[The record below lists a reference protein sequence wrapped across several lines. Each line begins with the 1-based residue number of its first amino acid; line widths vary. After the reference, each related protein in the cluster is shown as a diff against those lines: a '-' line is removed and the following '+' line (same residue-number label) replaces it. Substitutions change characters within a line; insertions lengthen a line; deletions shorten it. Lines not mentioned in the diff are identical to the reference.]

1 MSILI
6 PYTRLSNEQKQI
18 IERFSNVETNLFVSG
33 PAGSGK
39 TLISL
44 YILNNII
51 ENKTERPLLLMYNHS
66 LYGFLS
72 TSLKEL
78 GIGENVTIAT
88 KDKLFWDIAREK
100 KIWAD
105 KGLKSYEEKYEC
117 ILNKLTNEHFNKDY
131 GVTVVDEVQD
141 LLPEEWN
148 LLKRLSKKIISLG
161 DFDQGIYNTKIDE
174 ESIKNYGE
182 YERLDTI
189 RRFPINIAKLAA
201 PFSSNGDELIN
212 MVVSDAQTQPILV
225 DVDFDDEYDTIIE
238 IVDQLRIENQS
249 IGVLCPNST
258 RLQQLSDY
266 LNNKGF
272 EHHYYPENSDLRNHD
287 FTSTKPLLI
296 TIFSSKG
303 LEFDKVIL
311 FGFDDSWVIDKM
323 RKENRLKSAIFVGI
337 TRTKSSLYVI
347 RNEYAIDELKNLKV
361 EAIEDLEE
369 DEYDFIF

>member
-105 KGLKSYEEKYEC
+105 KGLK
-117 ILNKLTNEHFNKDY
+117 
-131 GVTVVDEVQD
+131 
-141 LLPEEWN
+141 
-148 LLKRLSKKIISLG
+148 
-161 DFDQGIYNTKIDE
+161 
-174 ESIKNYGE
+174 
-182 YERLDTI
+182 
-189 RRFPINIAKLAA
+189 
-201 PFSSNGDELIN
+201 
-212 MVVSDAQTQPILV
+212 
-225 DVDFDDEYDTIIE
+225 
-238 IVDQLRIENQS
+238 
-249 IGVLCPNST
+249 
-258 RLQQLSDY
+258 
-266 LNNKGF
+266 
-272 EHHYYPENSDLRNHD
+272 
-287 FTSTKPLLI
+287 
-296 TIFSSKG
+296 
-303 LEFDKVIL
+303 
-311 FGFDDSWVIDKM
+311 
-323 RKENRLKSAIFVGI
+323 
-337 TRTKSSLYVI
+337 
-347 RNEYAIDELKNLKV
+347 
-361 EAIEDLEE
+361 
-369 DEYDFIF
+369 